1 MTDNT
6 ESLVQELHAEFESM
20 VSYVQESRKAT
31 ADQME
36 RGLFRRLLSLGMR
49 LMLLFFALRSAAAV
63 SDEHQLASGE
73 ALPYQSEHRRQYFSI
88 FGKLAFW
95 RPYFYRQ
102 GVGAATPL
110 DQELALGSDCYSDLV
125 RELVEY
131 LGAGG
136 TYAKVADCF
145 ARLLGLELSTAA
157 VSEMVAEDAADVE
170 AFYAQQAPPPAAS
183 EAALLVI
190 QADGKGVPMVRETPA
205 EPKVRLGKGEK
216 RNRKKEAVVT
226 GIYTL
231 APQPRTPADVVASL
245 FHPSTDSGHR
255 SQPTPAA
262 PPTQRLGPQNKRLW
276 ATMAGK
282 DAALERLA
290 GQVAGREG
298 DHIRQRVA
306 LCDGAEALQ
315 ERIQQHFPTFTLVLD
330 FIHADEKLWEVANSL
345 FGEKSAQRT
354 PWVEAQTLD
363 MLSGGVA
370 QVITELRRLV
380 GLAETTAPQSAILT
394 KTANYFERN
403 AAFMHYDQYL
413 NAGWPIASGVIEGA
427 CRHLVKDRCELSGMR
442 WTKDGVENL
451 LRLRAVVE
459 NGDWVAYRRFFQ
471 QQRHQRLY
479 GVPLP
484 VQDTL
489 ENQALADPQPLFPPP
504 PPLPA
509 ASGSKGRSFI
519 MPTPITRRSVSQKQA
534 A

>member
-1 MTDNT
+1 MSDNT
-6 ESLVQELHAEFESM
+6 DSLVQELHAEFESM
-20 VSYVQESRKAT
+20 VSYVQESRTAT

-49 LMLLFFALRSAAAV
+49 LMLLFFALRSAATAG
-63 SDEHQLASGE
+63 DEHQLASGE
-73 ALPYQSEHRRQYFSI
+73 TLPYQCEHRRQYFSI

-110 DQELALGSDCYSDLV
+110 DQELALGADCYSDLV

-157 VSEMVAEDAADVE
+157 VTEMVAEDAVDVE
-170 AFYAQQAPPPAAS
+170 AFYAQQAPPPPAS

-190 QADGKGVPMVRETPA
+190 QADGKGVPMVRETPV

-216 RNRKKEAVVT
+216 QNRKKEAVVT
-226 GIYTL
+226 GIYTI
-231 APQPRTPADVVASL
+231 APHPRTPAEVVASL
-245 FHPSTDSGHR
+245 FHPER
-255 SQPTPAA
+255 TPAA
-262 PPTQRLGPQNKRLW
+262 PPTPRLAPQNKRLW

-298 DHIRQRVA
+298 VHIQQRVA

-315 ERIQQHFPTFTLVLD
+315 ERIQQHFPTFILVLD

-345 FGEKSAQRT
+345 FGEKSPQRT

-363 MLSGGVA
+363 MLSGRVP
-370 QVITELRRLV
+370 QVITELRRLLS
-380 GLAETTAPQSAILT
+380 LAETTPSQNTILT

-413 NAGWPIASGVIEGA
+413 AAGWPIASGVIEGA

-479 GVPLP
+479 GLPLP
-484 VQDTL
+484 AQDTL
-489 ENQALADPQPLFPPP
+489 ENQALADPLPAFQ

-509 ASGSKGRSFI
+509 GRTFI
-519 MPTPITRRSVSQKQA
+519 MPTPITRRTLQPHKQA